1 MAIASP
7 EHLVDKDSKYCV
19 KAYIQG
25 MDRKGKL
32 VEIGIHT
39 VQVVEEKAIC
49 LIMLER
55 PVIELGWAG
64 VTCLT
69 S

>member
-1 MAIASP
+1 MAIGSP
-7 EHLVDKDSKYCV
+7 EHLVDKDGKYCV

-32 VEIGIHT
+32 MKIGIHN

-49 LIMLER
+49 LIML
-55 PVIELGWAG
+55 
-64 VTCLT
+64 
-69 S
+69 